1 MPFLPSS
8 VEDTVLK
15 LVQGEEGVAWANRRN
30 GWNPETNQPGENE

>member
-15 LVQGEEGVAWANRRN
+15 LVQGEEGAAWADRRN
-30 GWNPETNQPGENE
+30 GWNSETNQPGKNE